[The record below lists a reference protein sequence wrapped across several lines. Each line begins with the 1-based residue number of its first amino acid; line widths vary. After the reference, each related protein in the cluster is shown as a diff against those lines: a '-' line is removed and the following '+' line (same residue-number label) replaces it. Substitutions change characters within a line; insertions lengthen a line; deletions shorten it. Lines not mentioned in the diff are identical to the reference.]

1 MMRFISSL
9 LLGFSALC
17 AQLFVQEV
25 FALDSWSPNL
35 LVIFLVWLGIQR
47 PSSQSLL
54 LTAFLGL
61 LMDGFASSPLGFYML
76 HSLLI
81 YLAAL
86 SLNQKLSFQSLFSSA
101 FLGLAAGLMS
111 LFLFGVLSRIFLD
124 NPLLSKHLSEQLLPH
139 LLLIILCT
147 VLGFPLLN
155 RFDALL
161 SPRVDREFI

>member
-1 MMRFISSL
+1 MRFFLSL
-9 LLGFSALC
+9 LLGFLALC
-17 AQLFVQEV
+17 TQLFLQET

-35 LVIFLVWLGIQR
+35 LVVFLVWLGIQH

-54 LTAFLGL
+54 LAAILGL
-61 LMDGFASSPLGFYML
+61 LMDGFAASPLGFYML

-86 SLNQKLSFQSLFSSA
+86 SLNQRLSFQSFFSSA

-124 NPLLSKHLSEQLLPH
+124 NPLLSQHLSRQLLPH

-147 VLGFPLLN
+147 ILGFPLLN
-155 RFDALL
+155 RFDTLS
-161 SPRVDREFI
+161 SPRADREFL